1 MDLKAIITL
10 STIIIIGFILYAI
23 YSFSKKKNEAH
34 FLKKLLTFAE
44 QNNCKIADH
53 VRWNNSILGID
64 RERGHLFFIRKAG
77 DEEILQQINLTNIRM
92 CRVNQTSR
100 TVKQEQS
107 IRTVVDQIELI
118 FNNID
123 KNKPDDII
131 EFYNTAYDKLF
142 LSGEPEIA
150 DNWCRIINVTIA
162 ELPKTK

>member
-1 MDLKAIITL
+1 MDFKAIITL

-23 YSFSKKKNEAH
+23 YNVSKKKKEAN
-34 FLKKLLTFAE
+34 FLKRLIAFAE

-77 DEEILQQINLTNIRM
+77 DKEILQQINLADIRM
-92 CRVNQTSR
+92 CRVNQVAR
-100 TVKQEQS
+100 TVKQQEG

-150 DNWCRIINVTIA
+150 DNWSRIINVKIA